1 MKTRKTGIMGGT
13 FNPVHMGHLL
23 LAENAREQ
31 AELDQVI
38 FMPSGQSYMKRE
50 MHILKPEERMRLVE
64 LSIAGNPYF
73 SVSDME
79 ILRRGYTYTYE
90 TLEQLSRE
98 NPCTEYYFI
107 TGADCLFTIEKWKHP
122 ERIFA
127 GCTLMAAARSSA
139 GYQELEAQA
148 AHLGYKFGARI
159 ILMETPRIDISSTD
173 IRERIRK
180 GRSIRYMVAEKAER
194 YIYEKQLFICQE
206 DTDETGR

>member
-1 MKTRKTGIMGGT
+1 MTTRKTGLMGGT
-13 FNPVHMGHLL
+13 FNPVHVGHLL

-31 AELDQVI
+31 AGLDQVI
-38 FMPSGQSYMKRE
+38 FLPSGQSYMKRD

-79 ILRRGYTYTYE
+79 IIRSGYTYTYE
-90 TLEQLSRE
+90 TLEQLGRE

-107 TGADCLFTIEKWKHP
+107 TGADCLFSIEKWKYP

-127 GCTLMAAARSSA
+127 GCTLMAAVRSSA
-139 GYQELEAQA
+139 GYQELENQA
-148 AHLGYKFGARI
+148 EYLRHKFGARI
-159 ILMETPRIDISSTD
+159 ILLETPRIDISSTV

>member
-1 MKTRKTGIMGGT
+1 MRTRKTGIMGGT

-31 AELDQVI
+31 AGLEQVI
-38 FMPSGQSYMKRE
+38 FMPSGQSYMKRD

-79 ILRRGYTYTYE
+79 ILRSGYTYTYE
-90 TLEQLSRE
+90 TLEQLGRK

-107 TGADCLFTIEKWKHP
+107 TGADCLFSIEKWKHP

-127 GCTLMAAARSSA
+127 GCTLLAAVRSGA

-148 AHLGYKFGARI
+148 AHLRHKFGARI
-159 ILMETPRIDISSTD
+159 ILLETPRIDISSTD